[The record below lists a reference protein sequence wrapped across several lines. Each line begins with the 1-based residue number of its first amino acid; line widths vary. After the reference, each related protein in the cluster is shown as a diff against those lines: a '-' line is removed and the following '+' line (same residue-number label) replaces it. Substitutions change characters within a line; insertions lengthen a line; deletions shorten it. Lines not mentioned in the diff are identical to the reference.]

1 MGQKKSRKPL
11 KRTVGRPSREDLGLE
26 LTVQVSTKVEKSVV
40 EKLKKKHGSISNALR
55 YLAAQ

>member
-26 LTVQVSTKVEKSVV
+26 PTKTVTLSVEVKVIE
-40 EKLKKKHGSISNALR
+40 LAKKKHGSLSNALR
-55 YLAAQ
+55 ASIGQ